1 MMKSIATLISVVL
14 CSFSAWA
21 QTITAAQDPWPP
33 FCDGECAAKRAFG
46 GHCDRRVC
54 YSRLYGGVYYHA
66 LVAGAE

>member
-33 FCDGECAAKRAFG
+33 FVMENAQQKGFG

>member
-33 FCDGECAAKRAFG
+33 FVMENAQQKGFRWT
-46 GHCDRRVC
+46 
-54 YSRLYGGVYYHA
+54 L
-66 LVAGAE
+66 